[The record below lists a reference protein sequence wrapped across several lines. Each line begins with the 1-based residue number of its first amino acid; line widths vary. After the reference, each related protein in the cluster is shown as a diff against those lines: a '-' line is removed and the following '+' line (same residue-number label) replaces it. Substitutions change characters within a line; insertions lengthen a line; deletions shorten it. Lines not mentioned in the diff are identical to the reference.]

1 MLIKLSD
8 RRKTV
13 EVKKYGNTYKN
24 LPCQAEANPVDESL
38 STYSSNYIIFFKTI
52 CLNFIF
58 AYTWLTMLC

>member
-38 STYSSNYIIFFKTI
+38 STYSYNYIIFFKT
-52 CLNFIF
+52 FF
-58 AYTWLTMLC
+58 